1 MAGASTNSI
10 DSIND
15 VITQSPKSSPSNSAT
30 GSDKTSNGNVQNSG
44 INSTKIP
51 SSASAS
57 VSSFARNP
65 TNMAPSE
72 PDNNT
77 FVSTTHEPYRPP
89 PPSNVSYERV
99 NPFDK
104 NTTSLDNKP
113 TGIYSNMTTNVAST
127 TSSSISAVTAG
138 KYETNTTKEDTKS
151 FDDSSN
157 DRFTMP
163 PGSRDQSGRYALP
176 QENVVPTKIPETSS
190 GSFDYS
196 YKPTPATV
204 YPTKP
209 ASIDKPDAK
218 NSDADMIFNSKPA
231 NEFKKPEF
239 KRELSDADII
249 FGGTKVEEPPMYGAK
264 RFGDYNKGNVS
275 FSTSNDY
282 SADKDYIFGN
292 KKDHTFNKSLSVSSD
307 KDGDFSHDPTVMST
321 RAYQGVQND
330 AFSDFDTPG
339 KSTSSAK
346 SWSNNETDDD
356 YDLK

>member
-44 INSTKIP
+44 ITSTKIP

-104 NTTSLDNKP
+104 NTTSFDNKP

-138 KYETNTTKEDTKS
+138 KYETNTTKDDTKTL
-151 FDDSSN
+151 DDSS
-157 DRFTMP
+157 
-163 PGSRDQSGRYALP
+163 RYALP
-176 QENVVPTKIPETSS
+176 QESVVPTKIPDTGS

-204 YPTKP
+204 YPTKTV
-209 ASIDKPDAK
+209 SIDKPDTK

-275 FSTSNDY
+275 FSQSNDY
-282 SADKDYIFGN
+282 SADTDYIFGN
-292 KKDHTFNKSLSVSSD
+292 KKDHSFNKSLSVSSD
-307 KDGDFSHDPTVMST
+307 KDGDFSHDPTVMSSRT
-321 RAYQGVQND
+321 YQGVQND
-330 AFSDFDTPG
+330 AFSDLDTPG
-339 KSTSSAK
+339 KSASSAK
-346 SWSNNETDDD
+346 SWSNNDTDDD

>member
-15 VITQSPKSSPSNSAT
+15 VITQSPKPSPSNSAT

-65 TNMAPSE
+65 TNMAPLE

-104 NTTSLDNKP
+104 NTTSFDNKP

-138 KYETNTTKEDTKS
+138 KYETNTTKDDT
-151 FDDSSN
+151 N
-157 DRFTMP
+157 TIDRFTKP
-163 PGSRDQSGRYALP
+163 PGSRDQSGLYALP
-176 QENVVPTKIPETSS
+176 QESVVPTKIPETSS

-196 YKPTPATV
+196 YKPTPATIF
-204 YPTKP
+204 PTKTS
-209 ASIDKPDAK
+209 SIDKPDTK

-249 FGGTKVEEPPMYGAK
+249 FGGTKVEEPPMYNAK

-282 SADKDYIFGN
+282 SADSDYIFGN
-292 KKDHTFNKSLSVSSD
+292 KKDNTFNKSLSVSSD
-307 KDGDFSHDPTVMST
+307 KDGDFSNDPAVMSSRT
-321 RAYQGVQND
+321 YQGVQND
-330 AFSDFDTPG
+330 AFSDFEIPPG

-346 SWSNNETDDD
+346 SWSNIENDDD